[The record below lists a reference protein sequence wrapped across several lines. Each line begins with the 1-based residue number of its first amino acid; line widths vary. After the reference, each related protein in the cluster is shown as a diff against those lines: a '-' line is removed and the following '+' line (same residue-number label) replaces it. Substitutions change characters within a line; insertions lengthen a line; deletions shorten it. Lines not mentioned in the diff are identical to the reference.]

1 MQNKWINKEYVISGN
16 INKELINNILHRFWK
31 DEMSKFSK
39 DKYVLFLLRLE
50 FESGRYVSLSH
61 MQKVNNEDL
70 DKVLKAFD
78 KVSDI
83 HSEDYTSL
91 PAINVI
97 ISYKVIS
104 DEKLKVKK
112 SKIVAPKK
120 KEVFPETRIFGYNF
134 PNSTEINKFGKVS
147 DQVDN
152 TYYVR
157 KNNSNLNYEITIL
170 SDHNFIQVFKEEEKI
185 ITFKDYFSDDYGT
198 FTRIVNN
205 DKVFVYEKGEVI
217 LKKISKKVNTLNSIS
232 PSKKINNKIITLD
245 IETYTIDGVM
255 KPYCVGVYDGKNK
268 KSYYLT
274 DYADEE
280 RMIYYALIGI
290 IKAKYHLYNVYV
302 HNLSK
307 FDGIYLLN
315 VLKRIGD
322 TNIKITR
329 KDGKFINIKVIYND
343 KYTINFRD
351 SLLIL
356 PVSLSKLAKSFEL
369 EDKGVFPYKF
379 LDNKYNKDINLNYRG
394 EMPDKIY
401 FNISY
406 EEYNK
411 LSRLYP
417 NTLNN
422 WFSES
427 DSWDLR
433 KETIKYCELDCEL
446 LYQVL
451 TKYNEYIFKYFKLN
465 INKYPTLPSLAFAIF
480 RANFLPEAQ
489 IPLLNEDLN
498 IDIRQSYSGGS
509 VDVYKPYGENII
521 GYDVNSLYPFVMKNM
536 QMPVGIPTYFEGDIT
551 QFEDISNKLGF
562 FQVEIQA
569 PDNLKHPIIQTKVE
583 TKGGIRTVSPLGSW
597 TDWIFSEEMNNAKTF
612 GYKFKIKKGYLFDKA
627 NIFNNYI
634 ETLYEIKKASH
645 KDEPMYLISKLLMNS
660 LYGRFGMNQILEK
673 SVIIND
679 DEIDLLIDDHTITD
693 QTQLS
698 NNKSLVNLYHD
709 NDKYNFNS
717 DNINVAI
724 ASAISSYARIHMTK
738 FKNNPEFNLYYS
750 DTDSIYV
757 DKPLHPVFVGAEIGE
772 LKLENSFKEAIFL
785 APKVYSGILDDNTEI
800 TKVKGL

>member
-1 MQNKWINKEYVISGN
+1 MQNKWKNKSYLSTGLLTV
-16 INKELINNILHRFWK
+16 ELIREILVKFWESEMNILDNNQFILLILK
-31 DEMSKFSK
+31 I
-39 DKYVLFLLRLE
+39 KYIN
-50 FESGRYVSLSH
+50 GKHVSLSYV
-61 MQKVNNEDL
+61 QKVNKSDF
-70 DKVLKAFD
+70 DKVLENFKD
-78 KVSDI
+78 SLDI
-83 HSEDYTSL
+83 KSEEYSNSEMEKIVL
-91 PAINVI
+91 
-97 ISYKVIS
+97 SYKLIS
-104 DEKLKVKK
+104 DSKLTVKK
-112 SKIVAPKK
+112 SKIVIHKK
-120 KEVFPETRIFGYNF
+120 KEVFPSTKIWGYNF
-134 PNSTEINKFGKVS
+134 PNTSDISQFGDLLS
-147 DQVDN
+147 LDN
-152 TYYVR
+152 NEYIIR
-157 KNNSNLNYEITIL
+157 KNNTDLIYNITKFN
-170 SDHNFIQVFKEEEKI
+170 DHNHVKVMKLQNLVVE
-185 ITFKDYFSDDYGT
+185 FKDYFTSEFNT
-198 FTRIVNN
+198 FTRIVK
-205 DKVFVYEKGEVI
+205 DKSFYFKNGVLSLITVVKYTAKLSSI
-217 LKKISKKVNTLNSIS
+217 TKNKSLVNKL
-232 PSKKINNKIITLD
+232 ITLD
-245 IETYTIDGVM
+245 IETYTVDGVM
-255 KPYCVGVYDGKNK
+255 KPYTISFFDGRTFG
-268 KSYYLT
+268 SFYLT
-274 DYADEE
+274 HYKSSED
-280 RMIYYALIGI
+280 MIFYALVNI
-290 IKAKYHLYNVYV
+290 IKSKYHGYNVYV
-302 HNLSK
+302 HNLSN
-307 FDGIYLLN
+307 FDGVYILKILSRIPETEISVTSNNGKLIN
-315 VLKRIGD
+315 V
-322 TNIKITR
+322 
-329 KDGKFINIKVIYND
+329 KVTYKD
-343 KYTINFRD
+343 KYVINFRD

-356 PVSLSKLAKSFEL
+356 PVSLSKLAKAFNL
-369 EDKGVFPYKF
+369 PNKGKFPYKF
-379 LDNKYNKDINLNYRG
+379 LDNKYNNDINLNYRG
-394 EMPDKIY
+394 EIPDKIY

-446 LYQVL
+446 LYNVL
-451 TKYNEYIFKYFKLN
+451 IKYNEYIFKYFKLN
-465 INKYPTLPSLAFAIF
+465 IGKYPTLPSLAFAIF

-498 IDIRQSYSGGS
+498 IDIRESYSGGS

-536 QMPVGIPTYFEGDIT
+536 QMPVGNPIYFEGDIT

-562 FQVEIQA
+562 FEVEIQA
-569 PDNLKHPIIQTKVE
+569 QDNLAHPIIQTKIK
-583 TKGGIRTVSPLGSW
+583 TKGGVRTVSPLGSW
-597 TDWIFSEEMNNAKTF
+597 NDWIFSEEMNNAIRF
-612 GYKFKIKKGYLFDKA
+612 GYKFKINKGYLFDKA
-627 NIFNNYI
+627 NIFNKYI

-673 SVIIND
+673 SIIIND
-679 DEIDLLIDDHTITD
+679 DEIDLLIDDHTITE

-698 NNKSLVNLYHD
+698 NNKSLINLYHD

-772 LKLENSFKEAIFL
+772 LKLENTFKEAIFL
-785 APKVYSGILDDNTEI
+785 APKVYSGVLDDGKEI